1 MAQFKHHIRLS
12 MKEEWN
18 KHDIKGVIT
27 VLDKAIAN
35 IFEPREDGTAVVYH
49 MLDDFHVYDFRMN
62 RAVTEAEAE
71 VVLQLLQKWTD
82 QDFTM
87 EITTSEKFDIPEAE
101 TEIDLSS
108 MRHNRWVSS
117 RVEEGWR
124 YGLQFNQND
133 KTDPRLRP
141 YHELTENLKNI
152 DFST

>member
-82 QDFTM
+82 KDFTM
-87 EITTSEKFDIPEAE
+87 EITTSEKFDIPDGEVITIPFPLKDAIE
-101 TEIDLSS
+101 RYESE
-108 MRHNRWVSS
+108 
-117 RVEEGWR
+117 VEEHFR
-124 YGLQFNQND
+124 LYG
-133 KTDPRLRP
+133 
-141 YHELTENLKNI
+141 E
-152 DFST
+152 

>member
-62 RAVTEAEAE
+62 RAVTEAEAR
-71 VVLQLLQKWTD
+71 WASGGPCA
-82 QDFTM
+82 TM
-87 EITTSEKFDIPEAE
+87 APPCTPAPGPMSTRWSAASIMSSSCSTTM
-101 TEIDLSS
+101 TELPASRRAQRLSI
-108 MRHNRWVSS
+108 N
-117 RVEEGWR
+117 
-124 YGLQFNQND
+124 L
-133 KTDPRLRP
+133 RLS
-141 YHELTENLKNI
+141 LW
-152 DFST
+152 